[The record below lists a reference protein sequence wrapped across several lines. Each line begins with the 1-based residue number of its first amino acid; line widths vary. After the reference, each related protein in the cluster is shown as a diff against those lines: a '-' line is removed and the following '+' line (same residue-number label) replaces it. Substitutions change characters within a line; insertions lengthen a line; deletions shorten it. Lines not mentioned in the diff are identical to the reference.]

1 MVGSAEAGDAGVG
14 RSAGWYRGPSDPADV
29 QRFWNGSSWTDS
41 LRPVESSDGQAQQMR
56 QPESPNPPPAAT
68 TFCSECGARLASDAK
83 FCQAC
88 GRQVTA
94 VEPGQPTSAA
104 PEVPRPGP
112 AGASK
117 PITENLPLLAVLAL
131 GVVVVIG
138 LIFAVTSSNSE
149 GGSASGDSGS
159 ESTGGQG
166 GGGDEYV
173 AAAYG
178 ELEAARTS
186 LSPQL
191 QEVACRLYATN
202 PGGAYNGYVAD
213 SRYQYKLSWVDYQ
226 GYYEDVCGLS

>member
-1 MVGSAEAGDAGVG
+1 MGGG

-41 LRPVESSDGQAQQMR
+41 VRAAGSSDGRTEQDVA
-56 QPESPNPPPAAT
+56 PLEAPTTSTA
-68 TFCSECGARLASDAK
+68 TFCSACGARLASDDAR

-88 GRQVTA
+88 GSQVAA
-94 VEPGQPTSAA
+94 VEQAQPQAA
-104 PEVPRPGP
+104 PATPEVSRPGP

-117 PITENLPLLAVLAL
+117 PITENVPLLAVLTL
-131 GVVVVIG
+131 GVVIVIG
-138 LIFAVTSSNSE
+138 LIFAVASSNSE

-173 AAAYG
+173 AAAYS